1 MAKKN
6 ITEKKKVLYFDD
18 EPHISRA
25 LAQSLELFDWDV
37 TFVSDVESLFH
48 VLTNHQYDIFIIDI
62 MAPIPEKKMSIS
74 FTQKDID
81 EMDEGRNTGVVI
93 AKKIWLL
100 EKYANVPILFISAK
114 QNPIPDD
121 PYLLNKNCAFL
132 RKPELAKTVS
142 LTLEKLLNK

>member
-18 EPHISRA
+18 EQFITSA
-25 LAQSLELFDWDV
+25 LARSLEIFNWDV
-37 TFVSDVESLFH
+37 TFVSNVESLFH
-48 VLTNHQYDIFIIDI
+48 VLANHQYDIFIIDI
-62 MAPIPEKKMSIS
+62 MAPIPEMKMSIS

-81 EMDEGRNTGVVI
+81 EMDYGRNTGVVI

-100 EKYANVPILFISAK
+100 EKYTNVPILFISAK

-121 PYLLNKNCAFL
+121 PYLLNKNCAYL

-142 LTLEKLLNK
+142 QMLEMLLNK